1 MIYIFGYGSLI
12 DADCRQRTFPGEQA
26 YAARLHGYQ
35 RYWSGLKGGND
46 RSAVV
51 ISPEPQATVN
61 GVLIPFDEK
70 FLPELDERERDY
82 ERVCLNLQ
90 QLELLHPLP
99 QAAVKIYT
107 YVAHE
112 YWHPQANSPILQ
124 SYLDVCLRGCLEVS
138 EQYAREFLLSTNYW
152 VSHWL
157 DDRHQPIYPRAMNI
171 DALALEQ
178 IDSILLDMEH
188 LSGFHPLDQN
198 S

>member
-12 DADCRQRTFPGEQA
+12 DADCRQRTFPGEHA

-35 RYWSGLKGGND
+35 RYWSGLKSAED

-51 ISPEPQATVN
+51 ITPDNKASVN
-61 GVLIPFDEK
+61 GVLIPFDES
-70 FLPELDERERDY
+70 FLPELDKREEDY
-82 ERVCLNLQ
+82 DRVLLDES
-90 QLELLHPLP
+90 QLDLLDALP
-99 QAAVKIYT
+99 QPAVRIYT
-107 YVAHE
+107 YVAKE
-112 YWHPQANSPILQ
+112 YWHPQSNSPILQ
-124 SYLDVCLRGCLEVS
+124 SYLDVCLRGCLAVN

-157 DDRHQPIYPRAMNI
+157 DDRHQPIYPRAINM

-178 IDSILLDMEH
+178 IDSILNDMAH
-188 LSGFHPLDQN
+188 LSDYKPVDQ